1 MPGTQNKPVTIQPAG
16 RSRITHQT
24 LAKKHSSDFGR
35 PQGQTKVAGRAFMD
49 GVHGKT
55 TGFVGS

>member
-1 MPGTQNKPVTIQPAG
+1 MPGTQDKPVTIQPA
-16 RSRITHQT
+16 RSRWITHQT

-35 PQGQTKVAGRAFMD
+35 PQGKTKVTGRAFMD